1 MPPLWWT
8 DLSPAWP
15 RHEPSAPPVAVD
27 GIRLVADTGLTPT
40 QETADTIMLDDN
52 FLLSRLITWIP
63 LVLSLPVH
71 EWAHAW
77 SAWRLGDDTA
87 SLQGRMTLNPLAH
100 IDPIGTVLLPLLGVP
115 FGWARPVP
123 VNPFRFRGVSMRG
136 GMMLTALA
144 GPLSNIALAV
154 LLTVVL
160 AVMVRLNL
168 VWDLEL
174 DRFYQLIAM
183 VIGLNVIL
191 ATFNFLPIPPLDGS
205 RVADYLMPG
214 PLRPIWDSFQ
224 HAGPVT
230 LILVILLPQ
239 MIGAS
244 FFAWPMRL
252 IGGLFEVL
260 LKLLG
265 A

>member
-1 MPPLWWT
+1 MF
-8 DLSPAWP
+8 
-15 RHEPSAPPVAVD
+15 
-27 GIRLVADTGLTPT
+27 
-40 QETADTIMLDDN
+40 DDSS
-52 FLLSRLITWIP
+52 LLSRLVTWIP
-63 LVLSLPVH
+63 LVLSLSVH

-77 SAWRLGDDTA
+77 AAWRLGDDTA

-154 LLTVVL
+154 LFTVVL

-168 VWDLEL
+168 LFDLEL
-174 DRFYQLIAM
+174 AKFYPLVAM

-205 RVADYLMPG
+205 RVADYLMPA

-224 HAGPVT
+224 QAGPLM
-230 LILVILLPQ
+230 LILVIMLPR
-239 MIGAS
+239 MIGAN

-260 LKLLG
+260 LTLLG